1 MEPAKLINATNAAVN
16 ISFNNLSVNNSKNSS
31 FLNLNVNRT
40 SLLPTSSCES
50 YREPEHWLFQLSFAI
65 FLIAY
70 VVPTKKYYL
79 VFMHSSLTLG
89 FMLFSTWAW
98 RVMCAPDIFTWN
110 LCFLCLNAFHLI
122 YIIYQMRPINFDP
135 ELEEAYH
142 TLFRPFKVSRLQF
155 KKLVSEPFAQIM
167 SLHAGEAYAMQ
178 NLTRTDRLALLL
190 SGKVNAMQ
198 DHQFLHPILPCE
210 FLDSPEFESRVNE
223 DDKFKVSII
232 AVVPCRYL
240 YWQRSALEYLFVK
253 ETYLATV
260 IGTLVA
266 TDITNKLYMM
276 NNKIVTEKGS
286 HLDIRIPSI
295 TCALASRDKS
305 GSKLLRKQNDFL
317 SNICPSSPESVTN
330 SRERLWK
337 GLKTSPLPNGRLS
350 EMEPLTEFPST
361 DDLTSGASG
370 VESWLDT
377 SSKYHS
383 CELLDT

>member
-1 MEPAKLINATNAAVN
+1 METTESL
-16 ISFNNLSVNNSKNSS
+16 NNLNESLDDDHILSGVIDFNVTAFIPGTYCGS
-31 FLNLNVNRT
+31 FR
-40 SLLPTSSCES
+40 ES
-50 YREPEHWLFQLSFAI
+50 EHWLFQVANAC
-65 FLIAY
+65 FLVAY
-70 VVPTKKYYL
+70 AVPTTKYCII
-79 VFMHSSLTLG
+79 FMHSLLILG
-89 FMLFSTWAW
+89 FMFVTTWAW
-98 RVMCAPDIFTWN
+98 RVMCAPDMFSWS

-122 YIIYQMRPINFDP
+122 YIIYQMRPINFDH

-190 SGKVNAMQ
+190 SGKVNVLQ
-198 DHQFLHPILPCE
+198 DHQFLHPIMPCE

-232 AVVPCRYL
+232 AAVPCRYL
-240 YWQRSALEYLFVK
+240 YWQRSSLEYLFVK

-260 IGTLVA
+260 VATLVA

-286 HLDIRIPSI
+286 HLDIRLPSI
-295 TCALASRDKS
+295 TSALATSRDRTTSAKM
-305 GSKLLRKQNDFL
+305 LRKHSEFL
-317 SNICPSSPESVTN
+317 SNACPSSPDSMN
-330 SRERLWK
+330 SSRERLIK
-337 GLKTSPLPNGRLS
+337 CMKNSPMPNGKLN
-350 EMEPLTEFPST
+350 EMEPLTELPSM

-383 CELLDT
+383 CELLDS